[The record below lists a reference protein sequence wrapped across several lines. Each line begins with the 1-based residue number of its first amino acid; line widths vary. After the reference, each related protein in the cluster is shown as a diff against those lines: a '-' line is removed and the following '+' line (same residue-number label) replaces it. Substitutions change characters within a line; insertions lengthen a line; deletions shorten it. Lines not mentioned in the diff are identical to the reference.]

1 MVYYRLYAVL
11 KCSTFDFPYLF
22 TRRSTELLRPPP
34 NLCPHSVRT
43 NEQAF
48 EKECEQIR
56 LQYGPTA
63 ETRFRDVMDKNDL
76 LPCSWL
82 AWLPIFCRP
91 YLKCYYVFEDD
102 QPISDPVCGG

>member
-11 KCSTFDFPYLF
+11 KCPTFEFPYLF
-22 TRRSTELLRPPP
+22 TRGSTELLRPPP
-34 NLCPHSVRT
+34 NLRPHSVRT

-48 EKECEQIR
+48 ENECEQIR
-56 LQYGPTA
+56 LQCGHAA
-63 ETRFRDVMDKNDL
+63 ETRFRYIMDKNDL

-82 AWLPIFCRP
+82 ACLPIFCRF

-102 QPISDPVCGG
+102 QPISDPASGG